1 MVEKLDELNQIME
14 SINNNK
20 NFLLSGGA
28 GSGKTFSLVQTI
40 NEIRKKYKDKTIA
53 CITYTNV
60 AANEIKERTID
71 NKNLYVSTIHDF
83 LWDNIKNFQNE
94 LKISLIKLINDGKIK
109 YNNGIIDTGYFSD
122 IKVQYKEYLKISEG
136 IVSHDEV
143 LLLANEMFKD
153 YKVLS
158 NILKDK
164 YNFILVDE
172 YQDTNKLVIEI
183 LLDFLKQSTKNN
195 IIGFFGD
202 SMQAIYDSGI
212 GDLKEYIDRG
222 DVIEIQ
228 KKQNRRNPLC
238 VINLANIIR
247 DDGLV
252 QEPSDDLEAPNMK
265 NGKIK
270 YGDVKFL
277 YSETDID
284 LRSNEIFKEWNFK
297 NTDSTKELNLTHN
310 LIATRAGFEELMN
323 IYDKDPILKLKQELL
338 KQVDNGLID
347 EEKTFGDIIGQFK
360 HFVTKVNCDERLNEL
375 YNLVKDKKFKNVKN
389 MFFSKDSLI
398 DDKKM
403 SFDEEKSKGRKRDV
417 LIGQLFKIQSLMVDF
432 ENKKYNQF
440 IRKTDFAIL
449 NLESIKEINKKMLK
463 LKEAQ
468 NNTIGEVIDLAD
480 RLGICV
486 KDDKFNSF
494 VKDNDYIYQR
504 VVRLQYSQFEN
515 LYNYLEGYT
524 PFSTQHKVKGAEF
537 DNVLVILDNGKWN
550 QYNFQNLF
558 TLSGSESVLKRTR
571 KIFYVCCTRAKER
584 LYVYYNKPS
593 NDIIV
598 KAREWFGQD
607 NVIKIN

>member
-1 MVEKLDELNQIME
+1 
-14 SINNNK
+14 
-20 NFLLSGGA
+20 
-28 GSGKTFSLVQTI
+28 
-40 NEIRKKYKDKTIA
+40 
-53 CITYTNV
+53 
-60 AANEIKERTID
+60 
-71 NKNLYVSTIHDF
+71 
-83 LWDNIKNFQNE
+83 
-94 LKISLIKLINDGKIK
+94 
-109 YNNGIIDTGYFSD
+109 
-122 IKVQYKEYLKISEG
+122 
-136 IVSHDEV
+136 
-143 LLLANEMFKD
+143 MFKD

>member
-571 KIFYVCCTRAKER
+571 KIFMYVVQEQKKDYMFIT
-584 LYVYYNKPS
+584 
-593 NDIIV
+593 
-598 KAREWFGQD
+598 
-607 NVIKIN
+607 INHQMI